1 MTSQLQSRVRKAW
14 ILVVCFGL
22 ASVIGCDAAGSKA
35 GGESKQEARDVD
47 KQVDKVLD
55 DFKGN

>member
-1 MTSQLQSRVRKAW
+1 MTSQSQARVPNVW
-14 ILVVCFGL
+14 IVAAGFGL
-22 ASVIGCDAAGSKA
+22 AAVAGCEAAGPKS

-47 KQVDKVLD
+47 KQVDKVLE

>member
-1 MTSQLQSRVRKAW
+1 VAGC
-14 ILVVCFGL
+14 VGL
-22 ASVIGCDAAGSKA
+22 AAVAGCDAAAPKA